1 MLRAVTRSGLNKG
14 RYFGERIDSAAI
26 LTESRKLAA
35 AFGFSEELA
44 AAGDVELV
52 FLKRTGRSG
61 PNIYVSSGMHGDEPA
76 GQLAMRELIRADRW
90 PADANVWI
98 CPCLNPSGCA
108 LTTREN
114 AAGIDLNRDYK
125 HLRTAEVRTHI
136 AWLEQQPRFDVTV
149 CLHEDW
155 ESHGF
160 YLYEVNPDGLFSSA
174 ETVIAAV
181 REICPVDESA
191 IIDGRESSVPGIIR
205 PSIDPALRPEWPEAF
220 WLLQNRCRISYT
232 LEAPSD
238 WPLEVRVN
246 ALIRATTAILG
257 RFAANL

>member
-1 MLRAVTRSGLNKG
+1 MLPVVKRNGLNNG
-14 RYFGERIDSAAI
+14 RYFGERIEYATVLA
-26 LTESRKLAA
+26 ESRRLAA
-35 AFGFSEELA
+35 ARGFEEEVVN
-44 AAGDVELV
+44 AGDLELV
-52 FLKRTGRSG
+52 FLKRTGRTG

-76 GQLAMRELIRADRW
+76 GQLAMRELIRNDRW
-90 PADANVWI
+90 PADANLWI

-136 AWLEQQPRFDVTV
+136 AWLEKQPGFDVTV

-160 YLYEVNPDGLFSSA
+160 YLYEVNPDGLLSSA
-174 ETVIAAV
+174 EPAVTAV
-181 REICPVDESA
+181 REVCPVDESA
-191 IIDGRESSVPGIIR
+191 IIDGRESASPGIIR

-220 WLLQNRCRISYT
+220 WLLQNKCRISYT
-232 LEAPSD
+232 LEGPSD
-238 WPLEVRVN
+238 WPLDIRIN
-246 ALIRATTAILG
+246 ALTRATEAILK
-257 RFAANL
+257 RFVQNS